1 MTQVSRF
8 SVVVPAYNA
17 AATIG
22 ETLASV
28 LTQGFDSWECIV
40 VNDGSTDETADIARE
55 YAERDRRFRLVEQE
69 NQGASAAHNA
79 GVRAS
84 SGECV
89 VLLAADDF
97 LLPAHMQVMDDLIT
111 RHPEYGVFSCNGYVM
126 QHETR
131 EMKAAYARDEWLSE
145 RSISFEELAD
155 TCFFSVGAC
164 YRRSLVEEVGA
175 FRPGSYVDDYD
186 FWLRAFVHGEK
197 HRYTPEILAVHRVSD
212 FQQSAAVV
220 RVWESDIAAFRRLL
234 ETKRLTPAQT
244 SVVQDAIRT
253 RERRIAEYGRR
264 LLPDRRQDLRKRM
277 ERNPLGRALAKALM
291 WLMQRGRDLR
301 WRIFSG
307 K

>member
-1 MTQVSRF
+1 MTPPRF

-22 ETLASV
+22 ETLQSV
-28 LTQGFDSWECIV
+28 LTQGFDAWECIV
-40 VNDGSTDETADIARE
+40 VNDGSTDETPDVARVFV
-55 YAERDRRFRLVEQE
+55 AQDPRFKLVEQE

-79 GVRAS
+79 GVRAAL
-84 SGECV
+84 GEFV

-97 LLPAHMQVMDDLIT
+97 LLPTHMPAMDDLIA
-111 RHPEYGVFSCNGYVM
+111 RHPDYGVFSCNGYVM

-131 EMKAAYARDEWLSE
+131 EMKVAYARGEWLSE
-145 RSISFEELAD
+145 RSVSFEELAD

-164 YRRSLVEEVGA
+164 YRRSLVDEIGA

-186 FWLRAFVHGEK
+186 FWLRSFVHGEK
-197 HRYTPEILAVHRVSD
+197 HRYTPELLAVHRVSD

-220 RVWESDIAAFRRLL
+220 RVWESDIAAFSRLL
-234 ETKRLTPAQT
+234 ETQRLTPEQA

-264 LLPDRRQDLRKRM
+264 FLPKRRQDIRKRM
-277 ERNPLGRALAKALM
+277 ERTRLGGILAKTLM

-301 WRIFSG
+301 WRISRD
-307 K
+307 